1 MSNQIGLIL
10 SFFFLTIF
18 ILFSSEIIAYQQ
30 ISAKTLTNTNML
42 ALYIQKNGLENE
54 SDIEKLDYYNYF
66 NNVSLTKDIDSTNGL
81 TIYNIKTNKSY
92 SSFTKIFNYNSK
104 EIICN
109 MTIWTSRSY

>member
-1 MSNQIGLIL
+1 MSNQVGLIL

-30 ISAKTLTNTNML
+30 ISAKTIANTNMI
-42 ALYIQKNGLENE
+42 ALYIQKNGLDDENE
-54 SDIEKLDYYNYF
+54 ISKLDYYQYF
-66 NNVSLTKDIDSTNGL
+66 NNVSLTKNINSANGL

-92 SSFTKIFNYNSK
+92 SSFTNIFSYNSK

-109 MTIWTSRSY
+109 MTICRKE

>member
-30 ISAKTLTNTNML
+30 ISAKTLANTNML
-42 ALYIQKNGLENE
+42 ALYIQKNGIENE
-54 SDIEKLDYYNYF
+54 NDIEKLDYYNYF
-66 NNVSLTKDIDSTNGL
+66 NSVSLTKDIDSATRL

-109 MTIWTSRSY
+109 MTICRKE